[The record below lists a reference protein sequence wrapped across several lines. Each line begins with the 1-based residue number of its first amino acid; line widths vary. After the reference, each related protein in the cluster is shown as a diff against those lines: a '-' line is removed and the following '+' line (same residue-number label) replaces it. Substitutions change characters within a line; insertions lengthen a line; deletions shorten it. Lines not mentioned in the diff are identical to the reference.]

1 MASGQSNATLDR
13 VMARPG
19 RQIDLHRLLEE
30 TSRTLANID
39 LEHGCEMQ
47 QLERS
52 RTDLA
57 MKRNIAESLRRR
69 HLERREPYVRL
80 IMDLRHRIMA
90 PSPDGLRA
98 AS

>member
-1 MASGQSNATLDR
+1 MASGRNNATLDR
-13 VMARPG
+13 VMARPDQ
-19 RQIDLHRLLEE
+19 QIDLHRLLEE

-39 LEHGCEMQ
+39 LAHGYEMQ

-52 RTDLA
+52 KTDLGV
-57 MKRNIAESLRRR
+57 KRNIAESLRRR

-90 PSPDGLRA
+90 ASLDGLRA